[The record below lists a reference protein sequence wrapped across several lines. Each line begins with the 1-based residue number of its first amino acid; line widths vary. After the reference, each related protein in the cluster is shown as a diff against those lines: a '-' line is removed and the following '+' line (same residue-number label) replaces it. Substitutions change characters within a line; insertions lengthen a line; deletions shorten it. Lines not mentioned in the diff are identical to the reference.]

1 MEGRRHAAT
10 GWTVHQQRMALRHPR
25 TLSTMAWEQK
35 RLSAR
40 ERRARGHDT
49 AGWAERGCGTN
60 GPGIWPFI
68 GSSTGVRS
76 HACLRAVLRIFRLTR
91 QVDAVGTC
99 TLEAYVKKLEMHM

>member
-1 MEGRRHAAT
+1 MQGRRHAAT

-49 AGWAERGCGTN
+49 AGRVRRACGTN
-60 GPGIWPFI
+60 GSGHTAIHRLIYRRALPRLFTGGIEN
-68 GSSTGVRS
+68 V
-76 HACLRAVLRIFRLTR
+76 
-91 QVDAVGTC
+91 
-99 TLEAYVKKLEMHM
+99 